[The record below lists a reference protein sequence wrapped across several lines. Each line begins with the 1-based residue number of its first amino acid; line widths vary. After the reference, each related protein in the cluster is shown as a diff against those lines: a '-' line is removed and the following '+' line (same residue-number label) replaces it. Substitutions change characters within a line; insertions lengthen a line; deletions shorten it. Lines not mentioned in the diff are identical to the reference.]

1 MLRDASHQ
9 QVIEKF
15 SFIHSLALSD
25 KPDEAQML
33 ESKDIDTNRIVNQK
47 QHSTAQTPQSLQDS
61 SGFFPVETATAN
73 SSAVALPAE
82 TSTIDTLWYQL
93 EPNSDSYNL
102 NLSEIVR
109 FADSKSQADSYSPQK
124 PNYLG
129 KILFALS
136 CSYFIFAGWWL
147 FGHQSSKILTML
159 TGGQQISISKS
170 DADFIDYMERSLST
184 IDRQAQANQNTGKDD
199 EIVYVPVYTKTTA
212 IPAVPQTANSLP
224 TIPLADN
231 NSSPIPQPQS
241 TPAPLPVTQIP
252 APPPLPAPTPLADT
266 PSLRETPQEAPAI
279 AASAIANPVINHTLI
294 GILELGD
301 KSAALFKV
309 QNITERIWLKEEIGD
324 SGWILESITNQKAE
338 ISYQGKVRSVAV
350 GETF

>member
-15 SFIHSLALSD
+15 SFIHSLTLSGELD
-25 KPDEAQML
+25 KAQL
-33 ESKDIDTNRIVNQK
+33 LDAEKIDTDRIVNQK
-47 QHSTAQTPQSLQDS
+47 QHSAAQIPQVRDESL
-61 SGFFPVETATAN
+61 GFSPVETASAT
-73 SSAVALPAE
+73 SSMVASPAA
-82 TSTIDTLWYQL
+82 TSTIDTQWYKL

-109 FADSKSQADSYSPQK
+109 FADSQSQAAHYSPQK

-136 CSYFIFAGWWL
+136 CSYFIFAWWWL
-147 FGHQSSKILTML
+147 FGHQGTKIFAML
-159 TGGQQISISKS
+159 TGEKQISISKS

-184 IDRQAQANQNTGKDD
+184 IDRQTQGNQNSDRDD

-212 IPAVPQTANSLP
+212 VPATPQIATTLPTVPQSLVDSLP
-224 TIPLADN
+224 
-231 NSSPIPQPQS
+231 QP
-241 TPAPLPVTQIP
+241 TPDPGAVTKIP

-266 PSLRETPQEAPAI
+266 PSPQETPVVS
-279 AASAIANPVINHTLI
+279 SAIAQPAINHTLI

-301 KSAALFKV
+301 KSAALIKV
-309 QNITERIWLKEEIGD
+309 KGATERIWLREEIGN
-324 SGWILESITNQKAE
+324 SGWILESVTNQKAE
-338 ISYQGKVRSVAV
+338 ISYQGQVRSVAV

>member
-15 SFIHSLALSD
+15 SFIHSLTLSGEL
-25 KPDEAQML
+25 DEAQL
-33 ESKDIDTNRIVNQK
+33 LDAENIDTDRIV
-47 QHSTAQTPQSLQDS
+47 ADPIPQARQESLGLS
-61 SGFFPVETATAN
+61 PVETASAT
-73 SSAVALPAE
+73 SSMVASPAA
-82 TSTIDTLWYQL
+82 TSTIDTQWYQL
-93 EPNSDSYNL
+93 EPNFNSYNL

-109 FADSKSQADSYSPQK
+109 FADCKSQADNYSPQK

-136 CSYFIFAGWWL
+136 CSYFIFAWWWL
-147 FGHQSSKILTML
+147 FGHQGGKIFAML

-184 IDRQAQANQNTGKDD
+184 IDRQAQANKKNSDADD
-199 EIVYVPVYTKTTA
+199 EIVYVPVYTKTTT
-212 IPAVPQTANSLP
+212 VPVPLP
-224 TIPLADN
+224 DN
-231 NSSPIPQPQS
+231 NPSPISQPQP

-266 PSLRETPQEAPAI
+266 PSPQETPVIAPAI
-279 AASAIANPVINHTLI
+279 AQPAIDHTLI
-294 GILELGD
+294 GILESGD

-309 QNITERIWLKEEIGD
+309 KGATERIWLSEEIGN
-324 SGWILESITNQKAE
+324 SGWILESVANQKAQ
-338 ISYQGKVRSVAV
+338 ISYQGQVRSVVV